1 MKENKKEGKVTLI
14 KMNENEF
21 EGIFKEDK
29 EYEGDGYIYYE
40 NGDIYNGHKENGLK
54 EGKGILIKSNGDKF
68 EGAFKKDKEYTGIN
82 FLYNNK
88 IRIEKGNIKE
98 SELTLWARLTVS
110 TPPGKV
116 VTYLGVLLDIKKE

>member
-1 MKENKKEGKVTLI
+1 
-14 KMNENEF
+14 MNENKF

-68 EGAFKKDKEYTGIN
+68 EGAFKKDKEYIGIN

-98 SELTLWARLTVS
+98 SELI
-110 TPPGKV
+110 
-116 VTYLGVLLDIKKE
+116 LDIKKE